1 MSRLRLFLIHQRASW
16 RALFRWHQRVWVSS
30 DDLDVLDDADRDRIS
45 HPSQFCRCFVGSA
58 TPHDVLA
65 DHEPGCR
72 WVAAMCER
80 CAGTG
85 WCIGCGGDGTRPDWD
100 PEKTPA
106 ERPSA
111 RRIA

>member
-1 MSRLRLFLIHQRASW
+1 MSRLRLFVMHQRVAW
-16 RALFRWHQRVWVSS
+16 RALFRRRHPA
-30 DDLDVLDDADRDRIS
+30 VLDLESPENAKVT
-45 HPSQFCRCFVGSA
+45 HPEQLCRCASGQPA
-58 TPHDVLA
+58 DVLA
-65 DHEPGCR
+65 DHDPGCR
-72 WVAAMCER
+72 WVPAMCES

>member
-1 MSRLRLFLIHQRASW
+1 MSRLRLFLVHQRAAW
-16 RALFRWHQRVWVSS
+16 RALFRRRHAAFVAP
-30 DDLDVLDDADRDRIS
+30 DLDPAEIT
-45 HPSQFCRCFVGSA
+45 HPEQLCRCAGGHPA
-58 TPHDVLA
+58 DVLA
-65 DHEPGCR
+65 DHDPGCH
-72 WVAAMCER
+72 WVPAMCEG

>member
-1 MSRLRLFLIHQRASW
+1 MSRLRLFLVHQRSSW
-16 RALFRWHQRVWVSS
+16 RALFRWRTRVRVSPEDFFLS
-30 DDLDVLDDADRDRIS
+30 EVADPRIS
-45 HPSQFCRCFVGSA
+45 HPAQRQRCAGGQPA
-58 TPHDVLA
+58 DVLA
-65 DHEPGCR
+65 DHDPGCR
-72 WVAAMCER
+72 WVPAMCES

-85 WCIGCGGDGTRPDWD
+85 WCIGCGGDGTQSDWD